1 MRRNDQ
7 AFGHLMALFSVLVWG
22 TTFVFTK
29 VLLRTFSPVEIM
41 VTRFALGFA
50 ALLLVGRGWLR
61 VAERRHEWYFALA
74 GLTGVTLYF
83 LMENIALT
91 YASASL
97 IGVVVSVAP
106 LFTAVAVRLLN
117 GGEPMGKFFFL
128 GFACALA
135 GVALV
140 SFSGV
145 RELHFS
151 PLGALLGVL
160 AAVVWGVYSAVI
172 RKIGAFGYQTVPA
185 TARVFFYG
193 LLFLVP
199 VAVWDGFPA
208 GFAAWLQPEHLGGLL
223 FLGLCAS
230 AMCFV
235 TWNRAVHILGALK
248 TSVYVYIVPVVT
260 IVFSAIILH
269 ESMTPMMAA
278 GTVLALAGLF
288 LSEKREKQS
297 QNETN

>member
-1 MRRNDQ
+1 MKQ
-7 AFGHLMALFSVLVWG
+7 QSQLTGHLLALFSVLVWG
-22 TTFVFTK
+22 TTFVSTK

-41 VTRFALGFA
+41 VMRFALGFL
-50 ALLLVGRGWLR
+50 ALLLVGRGWLKTEKK
-61 VAERRHEWYFALA
+61 AHELYFAAA

-106 LFTAVAVRLLN
+106 LFTAIAAGVLL
-117 GGEPMGKFFFL
+117 GGEPLGRWFFA
-128 GFACALA
+128 GFACAIS

-145 RELHFS
+145 SELHFG

-160 AAVVWGVYSAVI
+160 AALVWGVYSAIV
-172 RKIGAFGYQTVPA
+172 RKISSFGYQTVPA
-185 TARVFFYG
+185 TCRVFFYG

-199 VAVWDGFPA
+199 CAVWDGFPA
-208 GFAAWLQPEHLGGLL
+208 GLAAWAQPLHLANLL

-230 AMCFV
+230 AACFV
-235 TWNRAVHILGALK
+235 TWNSAVRILGAVK

-260 IVFSAIILH
+260 IVFSALILH
-269 ESMTPMMAA
+269 ETMTPMMAA
-278 GTVLALAGLF
+278 GTALALAGLF
-288 LSEKREKQS
+288 LSERRERAPES
-297 QNETN
+297 EMR